1 MFAHLLYAMAFIMLA
16 SETDQ
21 TVRAY
26 AGADS
31 VWTLVE
37 LRGAPF
43 TATATMEFPQAAVIT
58 GIAPCNSYRAALTVP
73 YPWFNS
79 GPIAA
84 TRRAC
89 PDLQSEAAFFKA
101 LEAATLSE
109 VRDDTLILS
118 DEDNVLLIFK
128 AAD

>member
-1 MFAHLLYAMAFIMLA
+1 MFSHLLYAMAFVMLA

-26 AGADS
+26 AGPDS
-31 VWTLVE
+31 RWTLVE
-37 LRGAPF
+37 MQGAPF
-43 TATATMEFPQAAVIT
+43 TATATMQFPQAGVIT
-58 GIAPCNSYRAALTVP
+58 GMAPCNSYRAALTVP

-89 PDLQSEAAFFKA
+89 PDLAAEAAFFKA
-101 LEAATLSE
+101 LEAATLAE
-109 VRDDTLILS
+109 VRGDILILS
-118 DEDNVLLIFK
+118 DETDVLLIFK
-128 AAD
+128 AID